1 MRIVCSSKTNVNVNS
16 VRDDDDY
23 DDCEGM
29 CYGMLSQSICQALF
43 TGTSP

>member
-1 MRIVCSSKTNVNVNS
+1 MRGVCSSKTNVNMNS

-29 CYGMLSQSICQALF
+29 PYGMLSQSVCQVLF
-43 TGTSP
+43 TGT